1 MNAAVLVLDGGGR
14 AMKKLGSLG
23 RDLGEIVEMD
33 LSRVARARKDED
45 APHTVLAAQDLAAR
59 LRQPDPSF
67 GAHGGRP
74 SHAGGESG
82 GGRGAPGADSEGEA
96 SDVEQAFNEAAQELE
111 KLAGEHAGHVGK
123 VEQALAAGSTKEDL
137 EALSEE
143 AKKHAQKVRESARP
157 LPTVGGGSDSW
168 TSKGAAAREHAE
180 QMARALEQGNAADAV
195 QSGRNATAA
204 LEEAK
209 RAAQRERWGRF
220 GDPAADKTVE
230 EARRGLEAELKWAEE
245 KLDEL
250 RKKAAQR
257 AGPELREHGDT
268 EGKLAEKARDI
279 AKKGRDQEGFPPT
292 ALEALQ
298 GAEQAAREA
307 ASALKQGDAEKGL
320 QRQREAQQKLEQA
333 KEALGD
339 GDGERGDGEGDR
351 GPSQDHAEIPKADA
365 HKGPEEFRR
374 RVIKGLGQ
382 PSGGRLKE
390 AVKRYAEGL
399 LR

>member
-1 MNAAVLVLDGGGR
+1 M
-14 AMKKLGSLG
+14 
-23 RDLGEIVEMD
+23 
-33 LSRVARARKDED
+33 
-45 APHTVLAAQDLAAR
+45 LAAQDLAAR

-67 GAHGGRP
+67 GARGGKP

-82 GGRGAPGADSEGEA
+82 GGRGAEGADGEGQ

-111 KLAGEHAGHVGK
+111 KLAAEHAGHVGK
-123 VEQALAAGSTKEDL
+123 VEQAIAGGTSEEDL
-137 EALSEE
+137 KALTEE
-143 AKKHAQKVRESARP
+143 AKKHAQKVREGARP

-180 QMARALEQGNAADAV
+180 QMAKALEQGNAADAV

-209 RAAQRERWGRF
+209 RAAGRERWGRF
-220 GDPAADKTVE
+220 GDGAPDKTID
-230 EARRGLEAELKWAEE
+230 EARRKLEAELKWAED
-245 KLDEL
+245 KLEEL

-257 AGPELREHGDT
+257 AGPELRDDGVIES
-268 EGKLAEKARDI
+268 KLAEKAQAI
-279 AKKGRDQEGFPPT
+279 AKKGRDQEALPPG

-307 ASALKQGDAEKGL
+307 ASALKQGDAERGL
-320 QRQREAQQKLEQA
+320 QRQREAQQKLEMA
-333 KEALGD
+333 KDAL
-339 GDGERGDGEGDR
+339 GDGERGDGDDL
-351 GPSQDHAEIPKADA
+351 SSNQDHAEIPKADA
-365 HKGPEEFRR
+365 HKGPEEFRK

-382 PSGGRLKE
+382 PSGGRLKD